1 MKDVIVGLCKAEKK
15 SPEFSL
21 LLKGKETPATSFFH
35 SISLEISVFI
45 YKPFLCPFDVPVML
59 LRG

>member
-35 SISLEISVFI
+35 SISLE
-45 YKPFLCPFDVPVML
+45 
-59 LRG
+59 